1 MWIILLLILFI
12 AILTFDS
19 TDKVRKKGKGVKL
32 HLERVK
38 ENKYGPI
45 RRKMWFMFV
54 LLLFSIW
61 IFKETNQ

>member
-1 MWIILLLILFI
+1 MWILLLLILFI

-19 TDKVRKKGKGVKL
+19 TDKVRKRKGVKL

-38 ENKYGPI
+38 ENKSGPV
-45 RRKMWFMFV
+45 RSKMWFMFI